1 MGVLRTPIS
10 LPIELDP
17 SKIIQTLTS
26 GHPPEPEQRRN

>member
-1 MGVLRTPIS
+1 MDVRSTPIS

-26 GHPPEPEQRRN
+26 GHRPEPEQRRN